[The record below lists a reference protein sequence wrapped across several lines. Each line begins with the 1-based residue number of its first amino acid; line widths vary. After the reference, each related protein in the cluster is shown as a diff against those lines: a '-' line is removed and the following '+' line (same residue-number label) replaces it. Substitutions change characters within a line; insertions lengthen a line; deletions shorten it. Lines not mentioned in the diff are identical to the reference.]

1 LVQYKDYYQILG
13 VARTA
18 SEQEV
23 KTAYRKMARKYHP
36 DANKNDPTA
45 EERIK
50 EINEAYEVLKDK
62 EKRQKYDQLGQ
73 NWKAGDNFKPPPDY
87 SGFTFDFGNMGGRG
101 GMGGGMGGG
110 AGAASFSDF
119 FETLF
124 GQTFGTPGQAPGRPG
139 QAGAAGAEAA
149 RRRSLDQEADIEL
162 VVEELAQGAR
172 RTLQV
177 TAPGGKT
184 KTIEVKIPK
193 GMRAGKK
200 VRVPGEG
207 ATMAGGNQKGDLY
220 LRIKVRPHKYYT
232 IDGDNLVVEL
242 PISPPKAVVGG
253 EVVVTTISG
262 DMTIKVPPGTQS
274 GRMLRLKGQGLPTV
288 DNKGA
293 GDLMIRT
300 KIVIPTTVS
309 DNERALYEQL
319 AKLEAEQK
327 K

>member
-18 SEQEV
+18 SEQEI

-50 EINEAYEVLKDK
+50 EINEAYEVLKDQD
-62 EKRQKYDQLGQ
+62 KRKKYDQLGQ
-73 NWKAGDNFKPPPDY
+73 DWKAGDNFRPPPDY

-101 GMGGGMGGG
+101 GAG
-110 AGAASFSDF
+110 ATGGAASFSDF

-124 GQTFGTPGQAPGRPG
+124 GQTFGTPGQAGGRAG
-139 QAGAAGAEAA
+139 QSAAGQAGAEAA
-149 RRRSLDQEADIEL
+149 RKRSLDQEADIEL

-177 TAPGGKT
+177 TAAGGKT
-184 KTIEVKIPK
+184 KTIEVKIPR

-207 ATMAGGNQKGDLY
+207 ATFPGGNQKGDLY

-242 PISPPKAVVGG
+242 SISPPQAVVGG
-253 EVVVTTISG
+253 EVTVTTIG
-262 DMTIKVPPGTQS
+262 GPMTIKVPPGTQS
-274 GRMLRLKGQGLPTV
+274 GRMLRLKGQGLPSV
-288 DNKGA
+288 DNKSA

-300 KIVIPTTVS
+300 KILIPTTVT
-309 DNERALYEQL
+309 DKERALYEQL
-319 AKLEAEQK
+319 AKLEKDQK